1 MIKNPGRHIVIADD
15 EPFILS
21 AITDTLSDD
30 YDIFAAANGK
40 SALSEIKKNRT
51 DMVILDV
58 MMPEMDG
65 IEVVRYM
72 KNDRDLSSIPIILLT
87 AKGQI
92 IDIEKGFK
100 TGIDAYIVKPF
111 SPARLIEKIEEI
123 FERDKMREKISGSKP
138 TRRP

>member
-1 MIKNPGRHIVIADD
+1 
-15 EPFILS
+15 
-21 AITDTLSDD
+21 
-30 YDIFAAANGK
+30 
-40 SALSEIKKNRT
+40 
-51 DMVILDV
+51 MVILDV

-72 KNDRDLSSIPIILLT
+72 KNDRDLSSITIILLT